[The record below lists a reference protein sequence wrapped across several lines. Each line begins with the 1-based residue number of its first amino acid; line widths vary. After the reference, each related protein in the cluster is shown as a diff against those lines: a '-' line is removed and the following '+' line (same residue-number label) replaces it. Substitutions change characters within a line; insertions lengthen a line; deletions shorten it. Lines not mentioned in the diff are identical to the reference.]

1 MISPR
6 DVLGINAR
14 QLLYIKRYNGK
25 KAVAIADS
33 KLKTKKF
40 LQARG
45 IRVPKLVATFRKVQD
60 IHLASLRKLPAD
72 IVIKPNN
79 SSGGEGIVVLTER
92 RPYGWLTVSGKRFT
106 FADMAHHLQAIVQ
119 GAFSATGYGDIA
131 LIEKRIITHSKLQ
144 GITYKGLPD
153 VRIIVFNLVPV
164 LAMLRLPTAASEG
177 KANLHSGGV
186 GAGIDI
192 AKGDLTYLV
201 QYDRLVHDVPG
212 IGNISGFTVPFWDEI
227 LRMAVQ
233 AQYITNI
240 GYLGVDIALDRH
252 GPILLEVNARPG
264 LMVQVANLVPLR
276 KRLRRVEGLKVKSV
290 ARGIAIAK
298 ALFGRKMEKDIK
310 MLSGRT
316 IMGNKEYITLH
327 LPGGPRQFQAKINPR
342 LVENY
347 MDQELAESLLAQHP
361 SLKTEQ
367 GDLKVRYQILDK
379 KSQSIFKPL
388 VMESS
393 AFDII
398 IGKRELKNVLIDPYK
413 YDTKE
418 LPVLHEEPVR
428 KAGGA
433 RSTLKKKEVLR
444 LWRETDKKLSRMEKL
459 MTKHF
464 SLLALNYK
472 EEMETFVEKKGLY
485 NPKFVYK
492 NDPELLHTLQSDLEK
507 VAISEEDL
515 RGVLFARK
523 RDELLLR
530 LDFYAAMGQDA
541 QRFTELSEQLFAKAT
556 QECSVKA
563 HELFALY
570 KKHRD
575 SFPHREQISAEEII
589 PAIYDHLRLY
599 QLDTQWSVMQRA
611 HGSRI
616 SVGKSKKRVIYLRS
630 DARFSPEDNKRLFA
644 HEIDTHVLRLENG
657 LAQPYR
663 IFSNGTAGYL
673 ETEEGLAVYTQN
685 INLDPKNP
693 QLYTP
698 AMTYLKTMEVLP
710 LTFQDAME
718 SSFVQTFFRPG
729 SKPLDPLRA
738 DARLRAR
745 FRKIYRVKRGIGDTS
760 MPGGCTR
767 DLVYFTGLQ
776 KVEYFLKHGGDIHH
790 LYKGKISVDAVPL
803 VAQMDEL
810 KDPLHIPR
818 AYS

>member
-6 DVLGINAR
+6 DILGINAR
-14 QLLYIKRYNGK
+14 QLLYIKKYNSK

-60 IHLASLRKLPAD
+60 ISSETLRKLPAD

-79 SSGGEGIVVLTER
+79 GSGGNGIVVLSER
-92 RPYGWLTVSGKRFT
+92 RPYGWLTVSGRRFT
-106 FADMAHHLQAIVQ
+106 YADMEKHLQAIVQ
-119 GAFSATGYGDIA
+119 GAFNATGYSDVA

-153 VRIIVFNLVPV
+153 VRVIVFNLVPV
-164 LAMLRLPTAASEG
+164 LAMLRLPTAASDG

-201 QYDRLVHDVPG
+201 QHDGLVHEVPG
-212 IGNISGFTVPFWDEI
+212 IGNLTGFTVPYWDEI

-298 ALFGRKMEKDIK
+298 ALFGRKMERDIK

-347 MDQELAESLLAQHP
+347 IDSSLAESLIEKHP
-361 SLKTEQ
+361 SIKTEN
-367 GDLKVRYQILDK
+367 GDLKMRYQILDK
-379 KSQSIFKPL
+379 KSLSIFKPL
-388 VMESS
+388 EMDASS
-393 AFDII
+393 FDVI

-413 YDTKE
+413 YETKE
-418 LPVLHEEPVR
+418 MPQMHEETTQRPSSSQNKMKKQEIVR
-428 KAGGA
+428 Q
-433 RSTLKKKEVLR
+433 
-444 LWRETDKKLSRMEKL
+444 WRETDKKLSRVEKL
-459 MTKHF
+459 ISKHF
-464 SLLALNYK
+464 SLLAVNYH
-472 EEMETFVEKKGLY
+472 EEMEIFEEKKGNY
-485 NPKFVYK
+485 NPTFVYK
-492 NDPELLHTLQSDLEK
+492 EDKDLLMALHDEVEK
-507 VAISEEDL
+507 IAIAEDDL
-515 RGVLFARK
+515 RGQLFAQK
-523 RDELLLR
+523 KDELLLK
-530 LDFYAAMGQDA
+530 LNFYQAVGQDA
-541 QRFTELSEQLFAKAT
+541 ERYTELSEQLFAKAN
-556 QECSVKA
+556 QEYSVKA
-563 HELFALY
+563 HELYVLF
-570 KKHRD
+570 KKQRDTFMEKHRLT
-575 SFPHREQISAEEII
+575 AEELEPYIVE
-589 PAIYDHLRLY
+589 HLHKY
-599 QLDTQWSVMQRA
+599 GLDREWTIVKRN

-616 SVGKSKKRVIYLRS
+616 SVGKSKKRVLYLRN
-630 DARFSPEDNKRLFA
+630 DAHFTKEHNKQLFA
-644 HEIDTHVLRLENG
+644 HEIDTHILRLENG

-663 IFSNGTAGYL
+663 IMTNGTAGYL
-673 ETEEGLAVYTQN
+673 QTEEGLAVYNQTV
-685 INLDPKNP
+685 NLESKN
-693 QLYTP
+693 LHVFTP
-698 AMTYLKTMEVLP
+698 ALTYLKTLEVMP
-710 LTFQDAME
+710 LTFKDAMD
-718 SSFVQTFFRPG
+718 SSLVQVFFKPG
-729 SKPLDPLRA
+729 AKIANPLRSS
-738 DARLRAR
+738 

-760 MPGGCTR
+760 QPGGCTR

-776 KVEYFLKHGGDIHH
+776 KVQYFLKHGGDIQQ
-790 LYKGKISVDAVPL
+790 LYKGKISIESVPL
-803 VAQMDEL
+803 IAQMDEL
-810 KDPLHIPR
+810 KDPLYIPSIF
-818 AYS
+818 A